1 MLSVMSIEWSAVEAN
16 QRRVISEHGR
26 EGYNIDF
33 ERHIN
38 DTDYVYR
45 IHVLRNESAGY
56 MLASWVR
63 QGEDEAM
70 LDDVLSRFELAP
82 VPPFGEDSPHQGT
95 LLNEMGLAYYQKA
108 LYAQSAPFFEAASR
122 TSPTDP
128 VLLENLVSAL
138 AGTERYGEG
147 LKRLDECGDRFP
159 DRVSL
164 QSYRP
169 FFLAKLGRYDE
180 AADVYHELFASGYQN
195 DSDLWDYAEVLWE
208 LEREQD
214 ALDVVT
220 AYRRDG
226 DSVKAARLHALLLR
240 RTDEHDRAV
249 ALLEEKQRAHPFDMG
264 LAGALLD
271 AQYEAEHYG
280 SSLDLARKLIAK
292 GMASEEIH
300 FRKGRSEL
308 ALGRYSEAQAS
319 FEAALDVNPSDGDAR
334 EYLDYVTGQLG
345 QGQHASVRHP
355 VEAVAVPEHLLT
367 PGVPTNAQAYEDFGV
382 YYANRVSAISFRAN
396 EEYRRTERY
405 VIHLTDQ
412 KVVSSFS
419 SFGFDFNPRHERIYV
434 NELRVLDEE
443 GETVSTGDIST
454 FYVTD
459 DTSDEMATSDKILN
473 IPVAGLEPGHTLRLT
488 VTRQYTSPPATMP
501 FIRHMFSLSYP
512 TLKSS
517 LYVSGSID
525 QLRHRAAHIESAT
538 VAGEGISW
546 TIEKP
551 PIYRVESLSES
562 VERYLPF
569 VWIGDGTESW
579 ETLARDYLAQIEDR
593 LELDE
598 ETKALAQS
606 LVEGAA
612 TSEERVAA
620 LSEYVQD
627 NFTYKAIEFGRR
639 GRVPNFT
646 MEIVGNRYGD
656 CKDHSLLF
664 YQLLR
669 AIDEPAELVLVSTD
683 NEVQTDVPSLDQFN
697 HMIVYAGGHRGGHFF
712 DLTDKNHDVAS
723 LPPMG
728 LGGVEALLMD
738 AVAPRFVRLPEYP
751 ENSNRLVSHRKLE
764 LEGSRDLLVDE
775 TLTLHG
781 YYAAWLRSVLKSSD
795 SATQK
800 RQIQRYMRA
809 EANAVV
815 QSLSAE
821 NLTDPRQPLVLHMR
835 YRLPGALYE
844 ADQTLVGKVPAIW
857 ERTFLDVPPSEER
870 LTPFHIEYPVRVES
884 EVTVTVPEGYR
895 VASSPKDVQTMSA
908 RVEWEV
914 STTQSGPSLVL
925 RSRSWR
931 PSGSGSA
938 EEFPELVSTMSSFLA
953 SLEGAFVLE
962 KMH

>member
-1 MLSVMSIEWSAVEAN
+1 MDGFLVVSNAESANQDLYYIQWVYMHNGFFYQLAAWGDKGSHDLASLEKHALEAFSGFRLLDPERGARPMVVMDLLTDIRSEEHGFSLALAGTRWSAWSSVKESMPEAAVGGLQGDVAGFVVVPLYLGELTPSNEVLARAMLSVMSIEWSAVEAN

-443 GETVSTGDIST
+443 GEVNGRYLD
-454 FYVTD
+454 
-459 DTSDEMATSDKILN
+459 L
-473 IPVAGLEPGHTLRLT
+473 
-488 VTRQYTSPPATMP
+488 
-501 FIRHMFSLSYP
+501 
-512 TLKSS
+512 
-517 LYVSGSID
+517 
-525 QLRHRAAHIESAT
+525 LRHR
-538 VAGEGISW
+538 
-546 TIEKP
+546 
-551 PIYRVESLSES
+551 
-562 VERYLPF
+562 RY
-569 VWIGDGTESW
+569 V
-579 ETLARDYLAQIEDR
+579 
-593 LELDE
+593 
-598 ETKALAQS
+598 
-606 LVEGAA
+606 
-612 TSEERVAA
+612 
-620 LSEYVQD
+620 
-627 NFTYKAIEFGRR
+627 
-639 GRVPNFT
+639 
-646 MEIVGNRYGD
+646 
-656 CKDHSLLF
+656 
-664 YQLLR
+664 
-669 AIDEPAELVLVSTD
+669 
-683 NEVQTDVPSLDQFN
+683 
-697 HMIVYAGGHRGGHFF
+697 
-712 DLTDKNHDVAS
+712 
-723 LPPMG
+723 
-728 LGGVEALLMD
+728 
-738 AVAPRFVRLPEYP
+738 
-751 ENSNRLVSHRKLE
+751 
-764 LEGSRDLLVDE
+764 
-775 TLTLHG
+775 
-781 YYAAWLRSVLKSSD
+781 
-795 SATQK
+795 
-800 RQIQRYMRA
+800 
-809 EANAVV
+809 
-815 QSLSAE
+815 
-821 NLTDPRQPLVLHMR
+821 
-835 YRLPGALYE
+835 
-844 ADQTLVGKVPAIW
+844 
-857 ERTFLDVPPSEER
+857 
-870 LTPFHIEYPVRVES
+870 
-884 EVTVTVPEGYR
+884 
-895 VASSPKDVQTMSA
+895 
-908 RVEWEV
+908 
-914 STTQSGPSLVL
+914 
-925 RSRSWR
+925 
-931 PSGSGSA
+931 
-938 EEFPELVSTMSSFLA
+938 
-953 SLEGAFVLE
+953 
-962 KMH
+962 